1 MFSADKTYIFYCILY
16 VKKSYT
22 ILGLLLLM
30 YWNWFNFSA
39 VVPTTKSSL
48 DEIDADP
55 ELLLLEKEPDTW
67 VETVDKEVR
76 NFIFFYKKKN

>member
-1 MFSADKTYIFYCILY
+1 
-16 VKKSYT
+16 
-22 ILGLLLLM
+22 M

-39 VVPTTKSSL
+39 VVPTTKLSL

-76 NFIFFYKKKN
+76 NFIFFL